1 MITVILFVDSCD
13 KLANLKREIGLVF
26 RIFSPAFYQYKKT
39 AGHYALLGNETSA
52 LGKHVP

>member
-39 AGHYALLGNETSA
+39 GHYALLGNETSA